1 MRDTL
6 IELLTALEYPVYLQG
21 SLLPD
26 QPYDPS
32 FFTIWNSDSY
42 DGSHYDNDAVSTVWR
57 FSVMFYS
64 VDPALVQTALAA
76 ARAALKAAG
85 WIVSGRGYDVASDE
99 PTHTGRGFDAL
110 YLDFYGR
117 ETNA

>member
-1 MRDTL
+1 MPRFPYVFF
-6 IELLTALEYPVYLQG
+6 LT
-21 SLLPD
+21 
-26 QPYDPS
+26 S
-32 FFTIWNSDSY
+32 F
-42 DGSHYDNDAVSTVWR
+42 
-57 FSVMFYS
+57 
-64 VDPALVQTALAA
+64 LK
-76 ARAALKAAG
+76 RAALKAAG